1 MTTSL
6 SPDLARLADPAVR
19 PEPYGVLRALREAS
33 PYTDPASGIVVVGR
47 RADCEAVLRNP
58 KVSSDR
64 RGAGVTK
71 VPQMPNLMNLDAPDH
86 TRLRRLAGKA
96 FKPRIIQQWRPRIEE
111 IVHELLTEIAAGGDS
126 ADMVSA
132 FAYPLP
138 VRVICDMLGVPRE
151 DHPVFEKW
159 ARSIAYT
166 VDPQLVPG
174 ELSTEVEQEVA
185 EARAG
190 FVGYFSRLIAERKQT
205 PRADVLSELISAE
218 EQGDQLTETELII
231 TCILLLVA
239 GHETTANLILNG
251 ILGLLRHPEQLR
263 LLRERP
269 ELAGAAVEEVL
280 RYDAPAQMITRIAR
294 EPITVGDLE
303 VAPGT
308 PLLVLLAAANRDPEM
323 HRDPDTFD
331 ITRGDP
337 GHLGFAA
344 GPHFCLGSVL
354 ARLEGGIALNAFA
367 QAFVDPVLDTDGLGY
382 RPHVAVRGPDRLRV
396 SFNEI
401 RIDAF
406 RALGDAVADADADAG
421 AADAG
426 PATGSE
432 AADE

>member
-19 PEPYGVLRALREAS
+19 PDPYEVLRALREAS
-33 PYTDPASGIVVVGR
+33 PYADPASGIVVVGR
-47 RADCEAVLRNP
+47 RADCESVLRSP

-86 TRLRRLAGKA
+86 TRLRKLAGKA
-96 FKPRIIQQWRPRIEE
+96 FKPRLIERWRPRIEE
-111 IVHELLTEIAAGGDS
+111 IVQELLAEIAAGGDC
-126 ADMVSA
+126 ADIVSA

-138 VRVICDMLGVPRE
+138 VRVICEMLGVPRE
-151 DHPVFEKW
+151 DHPVFETW

-174 ELSTEVEQEVA
+174 ELSTEVAAEVE
-185 EARAG
+185 EARTG
-190 FVGYFSRLIAERKQT
+190 FIGYFRRLIAERKAD
-205 PRADVLSELISAE
+205 PRDDVLSELIAAE
-218 EQGDQLTETELII
+218 EAGDQLTETELII
-231 TCILLLVA
+231 TCVLLLVA

-294 EPITVGDLE
+294 EPFTLGELE
-303 VAPGT
+303 VTPGT
-308 PLLVLLAAANRDPEM
+308 PLLVLLAAANRDPQV
-323 HRDPDTFD
+323 HRDPDTYD

-367 QAFVDPVLDTDGLGY
+367 QAFVEPRLDTAGLRY
-382 RPHVAVRGPDRLRV
+382 RPHVSVRGPDRMPV
-396 SFNEI
+396 SFEEI
-401 RIDAF
+401 R
-406 RALGDAVADADADAG
+406 LGAV
-421 AADAG
+421 
-426 PATGSE
+426 PATGSGQGTG
-432 AADE
+432 AGR

>member
-19 PEPYGVLRALREAS
+19 PDPYEVLRALREAS
-33 PYTDPASGIVVVGR
+33 PYADPASGIVVVGR
-47 RADCEAVLRNP
+47 RADCESVLRSP

-86 TRLRRLAGKA
+86 TRLRKLAGKA
-96 FKPRIIQQWRPRIEE
+96 FKPRLIEQWRPRIEE
-111 IVHELLTEIAAGGDS
+111 IVQELLAEIAAGGDC
-126 ADMVSA
+126 ADIVSA

-138 VRVICDMLGVPRE
+138 VRVICEMLGVPRE
-151 DHPVFEKW
+151 DHPVFETW

-174 ELSTEVEQEVA
+174 ELSTEVAAEVE
-185 EARAG
+185 EARTG
-190 FVGYFSRLIAERKQT
+190 FIGYFRRLIAERKAD
-205 PRADVLSELISAE
+205 PRDDVLSELIAAE
-218 EQGDQLTETELII
+218 EAGDQLTETELII
-231 TCILLLVA
+231 TCVLLLVA

-294 EPITVGDLE
+294 EPFTLGELE
-303 VAPGT
+303 VTPGT
-308 PLLVLLAAANRDPEM
+308 PLLVLLAAANRDPQV

-367 QAFVDPVLDTDGLGY
+367 QAFVEPRLDTAGLRY
-382 RPHVAVRGPDRLRV
+382 RPHVSVRGPDRMPV
-396 SFNEI
+396 SFEEI
-401 RIDAF
+401 R
-406 RALGDAVADADADAG
+406 LGAVPAAG
-421 AADAG
+421 SGQGTGAG
-426 PATGSE
+426 R
-432 AADE
+432 

>member
-19 PEPYGVLRALREAS
+19 PDPYEVLRALREAS
-33 PYTDPASGIVVVGR
+33 PYADPASGIVVVGR
-47 RADCEAVLRNP
+47 RADCESVLRSP

-86 TRLRRLAGKA
+86 TRLRKLAGKA
-96 FKPRIIQQWRPRIEE
+96 FKPRLIEQWRPRIEE
-111 IVHELLTEIAAGGDS
+111 IVQELLAEIAAGGDS
-126 ADMVSA
+126 ADIVSA

-138 VRVICDMLGVPRE
+138 VRVICEMLGVPRE
-151 DHPVFEKW
+151 DHPVFETW

-174 ELSTEVEQEVA
+174 ELSTEVSAEVE
-185 EARAG
+185 EARTG
-190 FVGYFSRLIAERKQT
+190 FIGYFRRLIAERKAD
-205 PRADVLSELISAE
+205 PRDDVLSELIAAE
-218 EQGDQLTETELII
+218 EAGDQLTETELII
-231 TCILLLVA
+231 TCVLLLVA

-294 EPITVGDLE
+294 EPFTLGELE
-303 VAPGT
+303 VTPGT
-308 PLLVLLAAANRDPEM
+308 PLLVLLAAANRDPQV

-367 QAFVDPVLDTDGLGY
+367 QAFVEPRLDTAGLRY
-382 RPHVAVRGPDRLRV
+382 RPHVSVRGPDRMPV
-396 SFNEI
+396 SFEEI
-401 RIDAF
+401 R
-406 RALGDAVADADADAG
+406 LGAVPAAG
-421 AADAG
+421 SGQGTGAG
-426 PATGSE
+426 R
-432 AADE
+432 

>member
-19 PEPYGVLRALREAS
+19 PDPYEVLRALREAS
-33 PYTDPASGIVVVGR
+33 PYADPASGIVVVGR
-47 RADCEAVLRNP
+47 RADCESVLRSP

-86 TRLRRLAGKA
+86 TRLRKLAGKA
-96 FKPRIIQQWRPRIEE
+96 FKPRLIEQWRPRIEE
-111 IVHELLTEIAAGGDS
+111 IVQELLAEIAAGGDS
-126 ADMVSA
+126 ADIVSA

-138 VRVICDMLGVPRE
+138 VRVICEMLGVPRE
-151 DHPVFEKW
+151 DHPVFETW

-174 ELSTEVEQEVA
+174 ELSTEVAAEVE
-185 EARAG
+185 EARTG
-190 FVGYFSRLIAERKQT
+190 FIGYFRRLIAERKAD
-205 PRADVLSELISAE
+205 PRDDVLSELIAAE
-218 EQGDQLTETELII
+218 EAGDQLTETELII
-231 TCILLLVA
+231 TCVLLLVA

-294 EPITVGDLE
+294 EPFTLGELE
-303 VAPGT
+303 VTPGT
-308 PLLVLLAAANRDPEM
+308 PLLVLLAAANRDPQV

-367 QAFVDPVLDTDGLGY
+367 QAFVEPRLDTAGLRY
-382 RPHVAVRGPDRLRV
+382 RPHVSVRGPDRMPV
-396 SFNEI
+396 SFEEI
-401 RIDAF
+401 R
-406 RALGDAVADADADAG
+406 LGAVPAAG
-421 AADAG
+421 SGQGTGAG
-426 PATGSE
+426 R
-432 AADE
+432 

>member
-19 PEPYGVLRALREAS
+19 PDPYGVLRTLREAS

-47 RADCEAVLRNP
+47 RSDCEAVLRNP

-64 RGAGVTK
+64 QGSGITT

-96 FKPRIIQQWRPRIEE
+96 FKPRLVQQWRPRIEE
-111 IVHELLTEIAAGGDS
+111 IVRELLTDIAAGENT
-126 ADMVSA
+126 ADLVSA

-174 ELSTEVEQEVA
+174 RLSTEVVQEVE

-190 FVGYFSRLIAERKQT
+190 FVGYFGRLIAERRHT

-218 EQGDQLTETELII
+218 EQGDQLTESELII

-251 ILGLLRHPEQLR
+251 VLGLLRHPGQLR

-269 ELAGAAVEEVL
+269 ELAEAAVEEVL

-294 EPITVGDLE
+294 EPFTIGDTP
-303 VAPGT
+303 VTPGT
-308 PLLVLLAAANRDPEM
+308 PLLVLLAAANRDPDV

-331 ITRGDP
+331 ISRGDP

-354 ARLEGGIALNAFA
+354 ARLEGSIALNAFA
-367 QAFVDPVLDTDGLGY
+367 QAFVEPRLAAESLRY
-382 RPHVAVRGPDRLRV
+382 RPHVAVRGPDRMRV
-396 SFNEI
+396 SFKEI
-401 RIDAF
+401 RV
-406 RALGDAVADADADAG
+406 DAVRV
-421 AADAG
+421 
-426 PATGSE
+426 TGTSE
-432 AADE
+432 RSVASRG

>member
-19 PEPYGVLRALREAS
+19 PDPYEVLRALREAS
-33 PYTDPASGIVVVGR
+33 PYVDPASGIVVVGR
-47 RADCEAVLRNP
+47 RADCESVLRSP

-86 TRLRRLAGKA
+86 TRLRKLAGKA
-96 FKPRIIQQWRPRIEE
+96 FKPRLIEQWRPRIEE
-111 IVHELLTEIAAGGDS
+111 IVQELLAEIAAGGDS
-126 ADMVSA
+126 ADIVSA

-138 VRVICDMLGVPRE
+138 VRVICEMLGVPRE
-151 DHPVFEKW
+151 DHPVFETW

-174 ELSTEVEQEVA
+174 ELSTEVAAEVE
-185 EARAG
+185 EARTG
-190 FVGYFSRLIAERKQT
+190 FIGYFRRLIAERKAD
-205 PRADVLSELISAE
+205 PRDDVLSELIAAE
-218 EQGDQLTETELII
+218 EAGDQLTETELII
-231 TCILLLVA
+231 TCVLLLVA

-294 EPITVGDLE
+294 EPFTLGELE
-303 VAPGT
+303 VTPGT
-308 PLLVLLAAANRDPEM
+308 PLLVLLAAANRDPRV

-367 QAFVDPVLDTDGLGY
+367 QAFVEPRLETAGLRY
-382 RPHVAVRGPDRLRV
+382 RPHVSVRGPDRMPV
-396 SFNEI
+396 SFEEI
-401 RIDAF
+401 R
-406 RALGDAVADADADAG
+406 LGAVTAAG
-421 AADAG
+421 SAQGTGAG
-426 PATGSE
+426 R
-432 AADE
+432 

>member
-19 PEPYGVLRALREAS
+19 PDPYEVLRALREAS
-33 PYTDPASGIVVVGR
+33 PYADPASGIVVVGR
-47 RADCEAVLRNP
+47 RADCESVLRSP

-86 TRLRRLAGKA
+86 TRLRKLAGKA
-96 FKPRIIQQWRPRIEE
+96 FKPRLIEQWRPRIEE
-111 IVHELLTEIAAGGDS
+111 IVQELLAEIAAGGDS
-126 ADMVSA
+126 ADIVSA

-138 VRVICDMLGVPRE
+138 VRVICEMLGVPRE
-151 DHPVFEKW
+151 DHPVFETW

-166 VDPQLVPG
+166 VDPQLAPG
-174 ELSTEVEQEVA
+174 ELSTEVAAEVE
-185 EARAG
+185 EARTG
-190 FVGYFSRLIAERKQT
+190 FIGYFRRLIAERKAD
-205 PRADVLSELISAE
+205 PRDDVLSELIAAE
-218 EQGDQLTETELII
+218 EAGDQLTETELII
-231 TCILLLVA
+231 TCVLLLVA

-294 EPITVGDLE
+294 EPFTLGELE
-303 VAPGT
+303 VTPGT
-308 PLLVLLAAANRDPEM
+308 PLLVLLAAANRDPQV

-367 QAFVDPVLDTDGLGY
+367 QAFVEPRLDTAGLRY
-382 RPHVAVRGPDRLRV
+382 RPHVSVRGPDRMPV
-396 SFNEI
+396 SFEEI
-401 RIDAF
+401 R
-406 RALGDAVADADADAG
+406 LGAVPAAG
-421 AADAG
+421 SGQGTGAG
-426 PATGSE
+426 R
-432 AADE
+432 

>member
-19 PEPYGVLRALREAS
+19 PDPYEVLRTLREAS
-33 PYTDPASGIVVVGR
+33 PYADPASGIVVVGR
-47 RADCEAVLRNP
+47 RADCESVLRSP

-96 FKPRIIQQWRPRIEE
+96 FKPRLIEQWRPRIEE
-111 IVHELLTEIAAGGDS
+111 IVQELLAEIAAGGDR
-126 ADMVSA
+126 ADIVSA

-138 VRVICDMLGVPRE
+138 VRVICEMLGVPRE
-151 DHPVFEKW
+151 DHPVFETW

-174 ELSTEVEQEVA
+174 ELSTEVAAEVE
-185 EARAG
+185 EARTG
-190 FVGYFSRLIAERKQT
+190 FIGYFRRLIAERKAD
-205 PRADVLSELISAE
+205 PRDDVLSELIAAE
-218 EQGDQLTETELII
+218 EAGDQLTETELII
-231 TCILLLVA
+231 TCVLLLVA

-294 EPITVGDLE
+294 EPFTLGELE
-303 VAPGT
+303 VTPGT
-308 PLLVLLAAANRDPEM
+308 PLLVLLAAANRDPQV

-367 QAFVDPVLDTDGLGY
+367 QAFVEPRLDTDGLRY
-382 RPHVAVRGPDRLRV
+382 RPHVSVRGPDRMPV
-396 SFNEI
+396 SFEEI
-401 RIDAF
+401 R
-406 RALGDAVADADADAG
+406 LGAVPAAG
-421 AADAG
+421 AGQGTGAG
-426 PATGSE
+426 R
-432 AADE
+432 